1 MKVVYSPQARQ
12 DYQRWQ
18 STDSSMLTRVNQ
30 LIEVAAGTPFEGIGR
45 PEKLKFGIEGAW
57 TRRITAEH
65 RLVYRVRGD
74 DLQLLQL
81 RYHY

>member
-18 STDSSMLTRVNQ
+18 TDSDMLVRIDQ
-30 LIEVAAGTPFEGIGR
+30 LIEATARVPFAGIGK
-45 PEKLKFGIEGAW
+45 PERLKFGIEGAW
-57 TRRITAEH
+57 TRKITAEH
-65 RLVYRVRGD
+65 RLVYRVCGD
-74 DLQLLQL
+74 ELQLLQL

>member
-18 STDSSMLTRVNQ
+18 STDNRMLTRVNQ
-30 LIEVAAGTPFEGIGR
+30 LIEAAAAAPFEGIGK
-45 PEKLKFGIEGAW
+45 PERLKFGIEGAW

-74 DLQLLQL
+74 ELQLLQL